1 MCRSRTHTCISP
13 ARRMTRCCQG
23 TGSFAATIRTC
34 RRHSQSIPDRC
45 VHGKAISSAKR
56 TWVIDDFAHQA
67 TTGGP
72 GAVGRK
78 TTLAGS
84 SKNILPP
91 SRVMVLPGRRCGFGK
106 FASFRGTN
114 SSLQLMWEAHQA
126 ERWMFGAPSFVVR
139 SSRQRDALCLLGAGR
154 GILICRCTAP
164 ARSARASPGRA
175 CFVRSC
181 AKRASLRPNSP
192 PAFEP

>member
-1 MCRSRTHTCISP
+1 MLPGHRFVRGNHPHVPQALAVDPRSMCARQGDFVGEAHLGDRRFRTSGYDWRPRSSC
-13 ARRMTRCCQG
+13 
-23 TGSFAATIRTC
+23 
-34 RRHSQSIPDRC
+34 
-45 VHGKAISSAKR
+45 
-56 TWVIDDFAHQA
+56 
-67 TTGGP
+67 
-72 GAVGRK
+72 RK